1 MIALPLAPLW
11 ILEYLCS
18 LTVLILSI
26 LSLRLSYRL
35 VDQDPENALWLFL
48 NWLALAFL
56 IFSITHIT
64 SHTLGDLI
72 TYWNLPN
79 LALAQ
84 RIFGGF
90 DSVVYVGIASITL
103 FFHRIQRLYRRMEAD
118 HHHLEETSHEILA
131 LNREM
136 EALVMERTM
145 SEMALGMAHGIRN
158 PLHVIGGFSHRLL
171 RKTDEDDPSRAW
183 ATAIAEEARRIEQM
197 VERFETLAQRKT
209 SFFAQEDLNEI
220 IRSTLQLL
228 LPEMRAKN
236 IALVAEICSTPLVGR
251 FNKHLLKVALAHL
264 VRNAVEATRP
274 GGTVLVRTAEEDKF
288 AVLIIHDTG
297 RGMSPEVVEKV
308 FVPFYT
314 AKIGGTGLGMVF
326 VRQIVDEHRGVIT
339 LDSQVGRGT
348 TVTIRLPHRF
358 TDRPEVVDEFPSA
371 APPAAPSAPETSEP
385 SNLSEPPETSEPTKE
400 GK

>member
-1 MIALPLAPLW
+1 MVTLPLAPLW
-11 ILEYLCS
+11 ILEYLVA
-18 LTVLILSI
+18 LIVLILNI
-26 LSLRLSYRL
+26 LSLRLSRRL
-35 VDQDPENALWLFL
+35 VDQDPENALWLFF
-48 NWLALAFL
+48 NWLAIA
-56 IFSITHIT
+56 FSIFAVTHLM
-64 SHTLGDLI
+64 SHALHDLI
-72 TYWNLPN
+72 TYWDLPN
-79 LALAQ
+79 LALLQ

-90 DSVVYVGIASITL
+90 DTVIYVVIATITL

-197 VERFETLAQRKT
+197 VERFETLAMRKT
-209 SFFAQEDLNEI
+209 SFFAQEDLNAI
-220 IRSTLQLL
+220 VRSTLQLL
-228 LPEMRAKN
+228 LPELRAKN
-236 IALVAEICSTPLVGR
+236 IALVSELCSEPLLGR

-264 VRNAVEATRP
+264 VRNAVEATPR
-274 GGTVLVRTAEEDKF
+274 GGTVLVRTAMEPQF
-288 AVLIIHDTG
+288 AVLLIQDTG
-297 RGMSPEVVEKV
+297 RGMPQEVVEKV

-314 AKIGGTGLGMVF
+314 TKIGGTGLGMVF

-339 LDSQVGRGT
+339 LESHVGRGT

-358 TDRPEVVDEFPSA
+358 TDSPEMGEEFPPK
-371 APPAAPSAPETSEP
+371 APPAAPSTPGP
-385 SNLSEPPETSEPTKE
+385 GPD
-400 GK
+400 

>member
-1 MIALPLAPLW
+1 MITLPLAPLW
-11 ILEYLCS
+11 ILEYLS
-18 LTVLILSI
+18 AIIVLILNI
-26 LSLRLSYRL
+26 LSLRLSRRL
-35 VDQDPENALWLFL
+35 VDQDPENALWLFF
-48 NWLALAFL
+48 NWLAIAFL
-56 IFSITHIT
+56 IFSITHLI
-64 SHTLGDLI
+64 SHTLHDLI

-79 LALAQ
+79 LALVQ

-90 DSVVYVGIASITL
+90 DTVIYVVIAAIIL

-197 VERFETLAQRKT
+197 VERFETLAMRKT
-209 SFFAQEDLNEI
+209 SFFAQEDLNVI
-220 IRSTLQLL
+220 VRSTLDLL
-228 LPEMRAKN
+228 LPELKAKN
-236 IALVAEICSTPLVGR
+236 LSLVAELCPEPLVGR

-264 VRNAVEATRP
+264 VRNAVEATPR
-274 GGTVLVRTAEEDKF
+274 GGTVLLRTAREQQF
-288 AVLIIHDTG
+288 AVLILQDTG
-297 RGMSPEVVEKV
+297 RGMPQEVVEKV

-314 AKIGGTGLGMVF
+314 TKIGGTGLGMVF

-339 LDSQVGRGT
+339 LESQVGRGT

-358 TDRPEVVDEFPSA
+358 TDSPEVGDEFPPV
-371 APPAAPSAPETSEP
+371 APPVAPAAPSTPEAGS
-385 SNLSEPPETSEPTKE
+385 
-400 GK
+400 G

>member
-1 MIALPLAPLW
+1 MISLPLAPLW
-11 ILEYLCS
+11 ILEYLS
-18 LTVLILSI
+18 AFIVLVLTL
-26 LSLRLSYRL
+26 LSLRLSRRL

-48 NWLALAFL
+48 NWLAIAFL
-56 IFSITHIT
+56 IFSITHLI
-64 SHTLGDLI
+64 SHTLHDLI

-79 LALAQ
+79 LALVQ

-90 DSVVYVGIASITL
+90 DTVIYVAIAAITL

-118 HHHLEETSHEILA
+118 HHHLEATSHEILA

-171 RKTDEDDPSRAW
+171 RKTHEDDPSRAW
-183 ATAIAEEARRIEQM
+183 AMAIAEEARRIEQM
-197 VERFETLAQRKT
+197 VERFENLAMRKT
-209 SFFAQEDLNEI
+209 SFFAQEDLNVI
-220 IRSTLQLL
+220 VRSTLELL
-228 LPEMRAKN
+228 LPELKAKN
-236 IALVAEICSTPLVGR
+236 ISLVAELCPEPLAGR

-264 VRNAVEATRP
+264 MRNAVEATP
-274 GGTVLVRTAEEDKF
+274 KGGSVLVRTAREQQF
-288 AVLIIHDTG
+288 AVLILQDTG
-297 RGMSPEVVEKV
+297 RGMPQEVVEKV

-314 AKIGGTGLGMVF
+314 TKIGGTGLGMVF

-339 LDSQVGRGT
+339 LESKVGRGT

-358 TDRPEVVDEFPSA
+358 TDRPEMGDEVPPV
-371 APPAAPSAPETSEP
+371 APPEAPAAPSTQAPGSGED
-385 SNLSEPPETSEPTKE
+385 
-400 GK
+400 

>member
-11 ILEYLCS
+11 ILEYLSS

-35 VDQDPENALWLFL
+35 VDRDPENALWLFL
-48 NWLALAFL
+48 NWLAISFV
-56 IFSITHIT
+56 IFSFTHLI
-64 SHTLGDLI
+64 SHSLDDLI
-72 TYWNLPN
+72 VYWNLPN
-79 LALAQ
+79 LVPAQ

-90 DSVVYVGIASITL
+90 DTVVYVGIASITL
-103 FFHRIQRLYRRMEAD
+103 FFHQIQRLYRRMEAD
-118 HHHLEETSHEILA
+118 HHHLEQTSHEILA

-171 RKTDEDDPSRAW
+171 RKMDEDDPSRAW
-183 ATAIAEEARRIEQM
+183 AQAIAEEARRIEQM

-209 SFFAQEDLNEI
+209 SFFAQEDLNSI
-220 IRSTLQLL
+220 IRSTLDLL
-228 LPEMRAKN
+228 IPELRAKN
-236 IALVAEICSTPLVGR
+236 LALVAEISPTPLVGR

-274 GGTVLVRTAEEDKF
+274 GGTLLVRTAEEDKF
-288 AVLIIHDTG
+288 AVLTIKDTG
-297 RGMSPEVVEKV
+297 RGMPQEVVEKV

-314 AKIGGTGLGMVF
+314 TKIGGTGLGMVF
-326 VRQIVDEHRGVIT
+326 VRQIVDEHRGIIT
-339 LDSQVGRGT
+339 IQSKVGRGT

-358 TDRPEVVDEFPSA
+358 TDRPEVAEEA
-371 APPAAPSAPETSEP
+371 RPAGPRQAPSDPKSPEALAPAKTSEP
-385 SNLSEPPETSEPTKE
+385 AEN
-400 GK
+400 

>member
-1 MIALPLAPLW
+1 MISLPLAPLW
-11 ILEYLCS
+11 ILEYLS
-18 LTVLILSI
+18 ALIVLILNC
-26 LSLRLSYRL
+26 LSLRLSRRL
-35 VDQDPENALWLFL
+35 VTRDPENALWLFF
-48 NWLALAFL
+48 NWLAIAFL
-56 IFSITHIT
+56 IFSFTHLI
-64 SHTLGDLI
+64 SHALHDLI
-72 TYWNLPN
+72 AYWNYPN
-79 LALAQ
+79 LALLQ

-90 DSVVYVGIASITL
+90 DTVIYVVIATITL

-171 RKTDEDDPSRAW
+171 RKTHEDDPSRAW

-197 VERFETLAQRKT
+197 VERFENLAMRKT
-209 SFFAQEDLNEI
+209 SFFAQEDLNAI
-220 IRSTLQLL
+220 VRSTLDLL
-228 LPEMRAKN
+228 LPELKAKN
-236 IALVAEICSTPLVGR
+236 ISLIAEICSEPLVGR

-264 VRNAVEATRP
+264 VRNAVEATPR
-274 GGTVLVRTAEEDKF
+274 GGTVMVRTVKEQQF
-288 AVLIIHDTG
+288 AVLILQDTG
-297 RGMSPEVVEKV
+297 RGMPQEVVEKV

-314 AKIGGTGLGMVF
+314 TKIGGTGLGMVF

-339 LDSQVGRGT
+339 LESKVGRGT

-358 TDRPEVVDEFPSA
+358 TDRPEMVDEFPPV
-371 APPAAPSAPETSEP
+371 APPEAPAAPSAPEAGP
-385 SNLSEPPETSEPTKE
+385 AGN
-400 GK
+400 

>member
-1 MIALPLAPLW
+1 MITLPLAPLW
-11 ILEYLCS
+11 ILEILCS
-18 LTVLILSI
+18 LVVVVLNI
-26 LSLRLSYRL
+26 LSLRLSHRL
-35 VDQDPENALWLFL
+35 VEQDPENALWLFL
-48 NWLALAFL
+48 NWLAVAFV
-56 IFSITHIT
+56 IFSLTHIT
-64 SHTLGDLI
+64 SHTLADLI

-79 LALAQ
+79 LALVQ

-90 DSVVYVGIASITL
+90 DTVVYVGIASITL

-183 ATAIAEEARRIEQM
+183 ASAIAEEARHIEQM

-209 SFFAQEDLNEI
+209 SFFAQEDLNVI
-220 IRSTLQLL
+220 IRSTLDLL
-228 LPEMRAKN
+228 LPELRAKN
-236 IALVAEICSTPLVGR
+236 IALVTEICSTPLVGR

-274 GGTVLVRTAEEDKF
+274 GGALLVRTAEEEKF
-288 AVLIIHDTG
+288 AVLVIQDTG
-297 RGMSPEVVEKV
+297 RGMSQDVVEKV

-314 AKIGGTGLGMVF
+314 TKIGGTGLGMVF

-339 LDSQVGRGT
+339 LESQVGRGT

-358 TDRPEVVDEFPSA
+358 TDSPEVVEEFPSA
-371 APPAAPSAPETSEP
+371 APPEAPPALESQEPSKPSVGPGTSEP
-385 SNLSEPPETSEPTKE
+385 SKE
-400 GK
+400 GD